1 MTTYPIAEFYSIV
14 PTAAKGD
21 HGDVAGEHTLVVPPS
36 TYTNNSFGQYC
47 VISLVDVGLNLQT
60 QSSGVAITL
69 QTPTLNGSSSG
80 VNGGGVF
87 LSHSSVTSI
96 ADTGAGGFLY
106 FHSFTHTDIK
116 YLIPA
121 RPSQLK
127 IKIFPVG
134 STSGG
139 IHLDDDGYLTFK
151 FEYISAESVNMLGNE
166 VSYNPAF

>member
-1 MTTYPIAEFYSIV
+1 MANYPIAEYYTIV

-21 HGDVAGEHTLVVPPS
+21 HGITAGEHILNVPQS

-60 QSSGVAITL
+60 QSGGVAISL
-69 QTPTLNGSSSG
+69 ETPTLNGSSSG
-80 VNGGGVF
+80 VNGGGVI
-87 LSHSSVTSI
+87 LSHSSITAVVDNGTSL
-96 ADTGAGGFLY
+96 LY
-106 FHSFTHTDIK
+106 YHTFTETDIK

-127 IKIFPVG
+127 IRIFPVG
-134 STSGG
+134 ATSGG
-139 IHLDDDGYLTFK
+139 IHLEDTGYLTFK
-151 FEYISAESVNMLGNE
+151 FEYISAEAVNNLGNE